1 MRNCHTFHHFIL
13 INMKRIASISAL
25 LLTLQ
30 TFAQPNAWEHP
41 TNISW
46 NKLKAH
52 ATCYP
57 FPSVE
62 MALKGDRSE
71 SPFFQS
77 LDGTWKFQLAKN
89 PKDVL
94 PGFTNLSFNDKAWP
108 SIQVPGN
115 WETQG
120 FGHPIYINWEY
131 PFEPVNPP
139 FIPHNL
145 SEDKHR
151 SNPVGMYRRTF
162 NLKPEWKGKR
172 IVLHFGGVSSAFF
185 VYLNGK
191 QVGYS
196 QDSNLPAEFDVTDYV
211 KPEANTLAVQVYR
224 WSDGSYLEN
233 QDHWRLSGIHREVYL
248 VAHEPNYLE
257 DFFVKTILDERYENA
272 TLRIEPLIFFKNAA
286 EITNWKLEAQLYD
299 DTGKAVWSNPAVL
312 PLKTITD
319 FYARGR
325 YNSTNG
331 MLHLAVLEQQVTNP
345 KKWTAETPNL
355 YTLVLSL
362 RNEAGRTLEAT
373 STRIGFR
380 KIEWGA
386 DGLKVNG
393 EEVIL
398 FGVNRHDHDPSTGK
412 AVSLETMRED
422 VLLMKRFNINAVR
435 TSHYPNDPRFYDLCD
450 QYGIYVLDEANI
462 ETHKIA
468 GSISMRSDFGSAML
482 ERGMQMVERDK
493 NHPSIIGWSLGNE
506 SGDGPGHH
514 AMAAWIKA
522 YDPGRFLHNEGAFS
536 YVNGRSIDPPYV
548 DVLSRM
554 YYSDAAMDEIL
565 KRPHDT
571 RPLMYCEYAHSMGNS
586 TGHLYKFANA
596 FRKNPRFIG
605 GFIWDWVD
613 QGFYR
618 TDAQGQRYFVHG
630 GDFGEE
636 FTNGNFCLNGLIF
649 PDRRP
654 HPALWECKKV
664 FQPISATYSNGQL
677 AIRNLNDFTNLD
689 AFALQWELLENGQV
703 VQSGTLALPA
713 VRPNETANVSLP
725 AMRMPGDGEY
735 ILSVGFVLKNNTVW
749 AEKGH
754 EVAWEQ
760 FSLQAAK
767 PLTFSSNQ
775 TPSLNETAA
784 NFEVSGPGFSVKI
797 DKKTGLLSS
806 YKADGQEYLV
816 QALKPNFW
824 RAPTDNDLASGI
836 SQEMEFWKNAFSK
849 ARLTIISANMVD
861 KKLVVSA
868 CFEWTAE
875 RIVHMLTY
883 TISGDGKVKV
893 NARLDAPAQLP
904 VLPKAGLEMAIP
916 AQFDQINFYGKGPH
930 ESYLDRQLGAKL
942 GTWNMK
948 LPEFGTPYISPQEN
962 GNHTGIRWIEFTN
975 AAGKG
980 LRIESKDLNVSAWP
994 YTLEDLEKAVHTVD
1008 LPNRELITVN
1018 LDYGQMG
1025 VGGDDTWSW
1034 QARPHEEHLLKPG
1047 VYEWGFVLMKK

>member
-1 MRNCHTFHHFIL
+1 
-13 INMKRIASISAL
+13 MKRIASISAL
-25 LLTLQ
+25 FLTLQ

-46 NKLKAH
+46 NKLKAN

-196 QDSNLPAEFDVTDYV
+196 QDSNLPAEFDVTEYV
-211 KPEANTLAVQVYR
+211 KPGANTLAVQVYR

-233 QDHWRLSGIHREVYL
+233 QDHWRLSGLHREVYL
-248 VAHEPNYLE
+248 VAHEPNYME

-412 AVSLETMRED
+412 AVSLEMMQED

-435 TSHYPNDPRFYDLCD
+435 TSHYPNDSRFYDLCD

-462 ETHKIA
+462 ETHKLG

-554 YYSDAAMDEIL
+554 YYSEAGMDEIL
-565 KRPHDT
+565 KRPLDT

-613 QGFYR
+613 QGLYR
-618 TDAQGQRYFVHG
+618 TAEDGRRYFVYG

-636 FTNGNFCLNGLIF
+636 FHDGNFCLNGLIF
-649 PDRRP
+649 PDRTP
-654 HPALWECKKV
+654 QPALWECKKV
-664 FQPISATYSNGQL
+664 FQPIEAVYEKGKL
-677 AIRNLNDFTNLD
+677 KVHNLHDFTALD
-689 AFALQWELLENGQV
+689 AFALQWELLKNGKP
-703 VQSGTLALPA
+703 VQSGTLDLPA
-713 VRPNETANVSLP
+713 IKPNETREIELP
-725 AMRMPGDGEY
+725 KMNISGTEEY
-735 ILSVGFVLKNNTVW
+735 ILTVSFVRKDKTTW
-749 AEKGH
+749 ADAGN

-760 FSLQAAK
+760 FVLQGRR
-767 PLTFSSNQ
+767 PLSVNYSGLPLLTEQADF
-775 TPSLNETAA
+775 L
-784 NFEVSGPGFSVKI
+784 EVSGKNFVLTI
-797 DKKTGLLSS
+797 DKKTGLIDS
-806 YKADGQEYLV
+806 YQLDKQEL
-816 QALKPNFW
+816 LKKPLTPNYW
-824 RAPTDNDLASGI
+824 RAPTDNDRAAGLPG
-836 SQEMEFWKNAFSK
+836 EMQTWSNAPST
-849 ARLTIISANMVD
+849 ARLTSLIHYTEAN
-861 KKLVVSA
+861 
-868 CFEWTAE
+868 
-875 RIVHMLTY
+875 RIVVEATLDMLDGSATQYLTY
-883 TISGDGKVKV
+883 KVHGDGMVRV
-893 NARLDAPAQLP
+893 GARLDAAAELP
-904 VLPKAGLEMAIP
+904 NLPKIGLEMAIP
-916 AQFDQINFYGKGPH
+916 AIYDQIRFYGKGPH
-930 ESYLDRQLGAKL
+930 ETYQDRQLGAKTGIYEMPL
-942 GTWNMK
+942 
-948 LPEFGTPYISPQEN
+948 EAFGTPYIRPQEH
-962 GNHTGIRWIEFTN
+962 GNHMDIRWIEFLN
-975 AAGKG
+975 KNGKG
-980 LRIESKDLNVSAWP
+980 LRIESRDLNVSAWP